1 MQSPRNVRTGS
12 RSPESPFKLR
22 GKKRRAEL
30 NAANRKLKREIPRGK
45 GFEGQIL
52 TDERCFTAV
61 EGLDEILAGGLPCG
75 GFFLIQGNPG
85 SGKTTLAL
93 QFLIEG
99 LRRGEKV
106 FYITLSET
114 KQELLQVARSHG
126 WSLDKFSILDV
137 SAVENLLRP
146 EAQTTVFHSSEVE
159 LTKVSQLLLDEARK
173 VHPARVAFDSLS
185 EFRLMAETALRYRRQ
200 LLTLKQQ
207 FAAFKSTVLLLDDK
221 MDNKGVIDPHVLS
234 LTHGVIEMEQ
244 LSPDYGTSR
253 RRIRVAKLRGVK
265 FREGYH
271 DYIIATGGLRVF
283 PRMIA
288 AEHHTHFPVEAV
300 SSGIKE
306 LDSLFGGGLDRG
318 TTTLLLGQAGTGK
331 SSLALQYALQMAD
344 RGEPSIIFTFDETRS
359 VMLSRAKALGFKLEK
374 AIEKGMLTVQQ
385 VDPAELSPGEFAVR
399 ILRHVETGC
408 KLVVIDSLNG
418 YLNAMPGEKYL
429 NNQLHE
435 LCTSLNQQG
444 VVTILILAQ
453 HGLAAA
459 AEAPVDLSYL
469 SDTVASLRYFEAYG
483 EVKQAIAM
491 VKKRS
496 GHHEKAIREFKLISG
511 KGIVIG
517 QPLKQF
523 QGVLTGV
530 PIFRGSEKQM
540 MKGR

>member
-1 MQSPRNVRTGS
+1 MKRRMQSPRNRNRGS
-12 RSPESPFKLR
+12 RSSHSRLE
-22 GKKRRAEL
+22 GRA
-30 NAANRKLKREIPRGK
+30 
-45 GFEGQIL
+45 
-52 TDERCFTAV
+52 DERCSTGV
-61 EGLDEILAGGLPCG
+61 EGLDDILAGGLPRG
-75 GFFLIQGNPG
+75 GFYLIQGDPG

-93 QFLIEG
+93 QFLLEG

-126 WSLDKFSILDV
+126 WSLDKIPVLDLSV
-137 SAVENLLRP
+137 VENLLRP
-146 EAQTTVFHSSEVE
+146 EAQMTVFHPSEVE
-159 LTKVSQLLLDEARK
+159 LTKVSHLLLDEVRK
-173 VHPARVAFDSLS
+173 TQPARVAFDSLS

-200 LLTLKQQ
+200 LLALKQQ
-207 FAAFKSTVLLLDDK
+207 FAAFNSTVLLLDDK
-221 MDNKGVIDPHVLS
+221 MNETGVTDPHVLS
-234 LTHGVIEMEQ
+234 LTHGVLEMEQ

-253 RRIRVAKLRGVK
+253 RRMRVSKLRAVK

-271 DYIIATGGLRVF
+271 DYIIGTGGLRVF

-288 AEHHTHFPVEAV
+288 AEHRTQFRLEAV

-306 LDSLFGGGLDRG
+306 LDALFGGGLDRG
-318 TTTLLLGQAGTGK
+318 TTTLILGQAGTGK
-331 SSLALQYALQMAD
+331 SSLALQYAIQMAD
-344 RGEPSIIFTFDETRS
+344 RGERSTVFAFDETRS
-359 VMLSRAKALGFKLEK
+359 VMLSRANALGFKLEK
-374 AIEKGMLTVQQ
+374 AIENGMITVQQ
-385 VDPAELSPGEFAVR
+385 VNPAELSPGEFAVR
-399 ILRHVETGC
+399 ILRDVEAGC

-444 VVTILILAQ
+444 VLTILILAQ
-453 HGLAAA
+453 HGLAAAA

-511 KGIVIG
+511 KGIVVG
-517 QPLKQF
+517 EPLKQF

-530 PIFRGSEKQM
+530 PIFRGREKQM

>member
-1 MQSPRNVRTGS
+1 MKRRIQSPRNAKTGS
-12 RSPESPFKLR
+12 RSSRSRLEVRIKE
-22 GKKRRAEL
+22 RRAL
-30 NAANRKLKREIPRGK
+30 DAANKKLKREIERRK
-45 GFEGQIL
+45 EAEGESL
-52 TDERCFTAV
+52 ADERCSTGV
-61 EGLDEILAGGLPCG
+61 EGLDDILAGGLPRG
-75 GFFLIQGNPG
+75 GFYLIQGDPG

-93 QFLIEG
+93 QFLLEG
-99 LRRGEKV
+99 LRQGETV

-114 KQELLQVARSHG
+114 KQELLKVARSHG
-126 WSLDKFSILDV
+126 WSLDKIPVLDL
-137 SAVENLLRP
+137 SAVENLLQP
-146 EAQTTVFHSSEVE
+146 EAQTTVFHPSEVE
-159 LTKVSQLLLDEARK
+159 LTKVSQLLLDEVSKAQ
-173 VHPARVAFDSLS
+173 PARVAFDSLS

-200 LLTLKQQ
+200 LLALKQQ
-207 FAAFKSTVLLLDDK
+207 FAELKSTVLLLDDK
-221 MDNKGVIDPHVLS
+221 MDKAGMVDPHVLS

-253 RRIRVAKLRGVK
+253 RRMRV
-265 FREGYH
+265 
-271 DYIIATGGLRVF
+271 
-283 PRMIA
+283 
-288 AEHHTHFPVEAV
+288 
-300 SSGIKE
+300 S
-306 LDSLFGGGLDRG
+306 
-318 TTTLLLGQAGTGK
+318 TTTLILGQAGTGK

-344 RGEPSIIFTFDETRS
+344 RGERSKMFTFDETLS
-359 VMLSRAKALGFKLEK
+359 VMLCRAKALGFKLEK
-374 AIEKGMLTVQQ
+374 AIENGMIKVQQ

-399 ILRHVETGC
+399 ILRDVEVGC
-408 KLVVIDSLNG
+408 KLVAIDSLNG

-435 LCTSLNQQG
+435 LCTCLNQQG

-469 SDTVASLRYFEAYG
+469 SDTVVSLRYFEAYG

-496 GHHEKAIREFKLISG
+496 GRHEKAIREFKLISG
-511 KGIVIG
+511 RGIVIG
-517 QPLKQF
+517 KPLKQF